1 MKNRPETG
9 LFDGVKPIYMI
20 GLVLIGLF
28 FVSFGLLDVLGGKT
42 NYLNPWGHVVFA
54 PFAILIGL
62 LKIVA
67 IIFAWVRNR

>member
-28 FVSFGLLDVLGGKT
+28 FVSFGLLDVLGGKRT
-42 NYLNPWGHVVFA
+42 TSILGDMSYLPHLQFLSGF
-54 PFAILIGL
+54 
-62 LKIVA
+62 
-67 IIFAWVRNR
+67 